1 MSDLDRIKEPFA
13 RLVRWVMRD
22 AVYQRLYPARVVG
35 QAPGGGRLDLL
46 PDDERIRGVGTQGV
60 PIRHGLPGVSVEVPV
75 GARVMLGFEEGNPA
89 KPYAALWE
97 GVTPFTLINVGDFHV
112 ETGGTSRAGNG
123 SQFVALAN
131 LVLNE
136 LNAIKTAYD
145 THVHTYNPGPLAAA
159 PTLPP
164 VSPLPPPGSVESS
177 NLKAD

>member
-22 AVYQRLYPARVVG
+22 AVYQRMYPARVVG
-35 QAPGGGRLDLL
+35 QDAAGRLDLV
-46 PDDERIRGVGTQGV
+46 PDDERIRGTGTQAV
-60 PIRHGLPGVSVEVPV
+60 SIRHGLPGVSVEVPV
-75 GARVMLGFEEGNPA
+75 GARVMLGFEEANPA

-112 ETGGTSRAGNG
+112 ETGGTSRAGTG
-123 SQFVALAN
+123 AQFVALAN

-136 LNAIKTAYD
+136 LNAIKAAYD
-145 THVHTYNPGPLAAA
+145 VHTHAGVTAGPAVTAV
-159 PTLPP
+159 P
-164 VSPLPPPGSVESS
+164 VPLLTPPGSVASS